1 MSIEAPGTTPDPAAT
16 PVVLRFGSV
25 LVGRVKQVRVIID
38 NNPSP
43 LVTTMDLQ
51 EGLPVDQIDL
61 RVRIDRFTSV
71 RAIAETLDGKLD
83 MRSTWVNAS
92 GRCSLPPSAPESGT
106 LGHVRFRPSG
116 EAKAMQRAHRHP
128 HNPSFP
134 LDP

>member
-1 MSIEAPGTTPDPAAT
+1 MSIEAPGTTPDPAAP

-71 RAIAETLDGKLD
+71 RAIAETLDGKLE

-92 GRCSLPPSAPESGT
+92 GGCSLPPRATARG
-106 LGHVRFRPSG
+106 RPG
-116 EAKAMQRAHRHP
+116 QTP
-128 HNPSFP
+128 FP
-134 LDP
+134 